1 MAKIIYNKKS
11 ELLEDLGKDRKDTR
25 YLDRAMERWEIIMI
39 DGYYIPKD
47 ALVGKVVE
55 ILVWENSELKK
66 EIDNFSENFSDN
78 SEELNEARVELNEAK
93 INMEYYKNEAE
104 EERDKRVA
112 LESVLDGLREKGISI
127 GYWE

>member
-25 YLDRAMERWEIIMI
+25 YLDRAMERWEIVMI

-55 ILVWENSELKK
+55 LLVWENSELKK
-66 EIDNFSENFSDN
+66 EIEKVSENFSDN
-78 SEELNEARVELNEAK
+78 SEELEEAK
-93 INMEYYKNEAE
+93 VNVEYYKNEAE

-127 GYWE
+127 WYGE

>member
-1 MAKIIYNKKS
+1 MTKIIYNKKS
-11 ELLEDLGKDRKDTR
+11 ELLEDLGKDKKDTR
-25 YLDRAMERWEIIMI
+25 YLDRAMERGEILMI

-55 ILVWENSELKK
+55 LLVWENSELKK
-66 EIDNFSENFSDN
+66 EIENFSDN
-78 SEELNEARVELNEAK
+78 FSDWNKELEEARV
-93 INMEYYKNEAE
+93 NMEYYKNEAE

-112 LESVLDGLREKGISI
+112 LESVLDSLRAKGMDI